1 MHVCKRNGEYEPV
14 SFDKITTR
22 IRNLCEGLTNVD
34 PIVVSQKVVQ
44 GLCNNMDTA
53 ALDILAAETSASM
66 AVQHPDFDTLA
77 ARIEMSNL
85 HKTTPASF
93 SQAMKQLHTA
103 GRVSDNLVAQLC
115 PELDDAIMH
124 KNDFH
129 YNYMAIKTLQR
140 GYLMPFERPQY
151 MLLRVAIGIHGSD
164 LPRVLQTYR
173 SMSAQRFTH
182 ATPTLFNSGTP
193 RPQLASCFLLTLH
206 GNTIRGI
213 YKTLADCATISSHAG
228 GIGLSIHGATAS
240 SGVSQGIIPMLRVFN
255 ETARHAD
262 QSGKRK
268 GSFAIYLEPWHADIR
283 EFLLLKRNHGNSE
296 HRARDLFYGMWI
308 PDLFMQ
314 RVSDNGLWSLFCPS
328 EAPGLDDCH
337 SDEFAT
343 LYTQYEDQGIA
354 RSTVRAQELWFTMLT
369 SQIETGTPYM
379 LFKDACNRKSNQQ
392 HLGTIKSSNLCTEI
406 ILYSSPTETAV
417 CNLASVALSALV
429 VDGKFDFAELFN
441 TVQMM
446 TVNLNKT
453 IDVSYY
459 PTPEAQYSNMAH
471 RPLGIGVQGLA
482 DVFMMLRLEFE
493 SKEAMELNI
502 QIFRTMYYAACQQ
515 SMELAREHGPHA
527 SYAGSPASEGR
538 LQPDLWDCALPEALS
553 WNPALTWSTLRAN
566 IAKHGMRNATLI
578 APMPTASTST
588 ILGNIECIEPI
599 TSNIYARRVL
609 SGEFVVV
616 NKHLVEALEEIGLW
630 STRTRNIIIRNSGS
644 VQWMENF
651 PARAVFKTTWEI
663 KQRAIVDL
671 ARARAPFICQ
681 HQSINVHMEQ
691 PTFAKLSSLHFYAW
705 KQGMKGSSY
714 YIRSKPSARAVQFT
728 VADTTEAEA
737 EAEAPEAPE
746 VLACTRECESCSA

>member
-1 MHVCKRNGEYEPV
+1 
-14 SFDKITTR
+14 
-22 IRNLCEGLTNVD
+22 
-34 PIVVSQKVVQ
+34 
-44 GLCNNMDTA
+44 MDTA

-66 AVQHPDFDTLA
+66 AIQHPDFDTLA

-85 HKTTPASF
+85 HKMTPPSF
-93 SQAMKQLHTA
+93 SQAMQQLHA
-103 GRVSDNLVAQLC
+103 HGKVSDELVAQLC
-115 PELDDAIMH
+115 PELDDAIEND
-124 KNDFH
+124 NDFN

-151 MLLRVAIGIHGSD
+151 MLMRVAIGIHGSD
-164 LPRVLQTYR
+164 HKRVLQTYH

-182 ATPTLFNSGTP
+182 ATPTLFNSGTS

-206 GNTIRGI
+206 NNTISGI

-240 SGVSQGIIPMLRVFN
+240 SKQSKGIIPMLRVFN

-268 GSFAIYLEPWHADIR
+268 GSFAVYLEPWHADIR

-337 SDEFAT
+337 SDEFVA
-343 LYTQYEDQGIA
+343 LYTQYEKQGIA
-354 RSTVRAQELWFTMLT
+354 RSTVRAQELWRTMLT

-406 ILYSSPTETAV
+406 VLYSSPTETAV

-429 VDGKFDFAELFN
+429 VDGKFDFAGLFD

-446 TVNLNKT
+446 TVNLNRT
-453 IDVSYY
+453 IDTSFY
-459 PTPEAQYSNMAH
+459 PTSEAQYSNMMH

-493 SKEAMELNI
+493 SEEAMELNV

-515 SMELAREHGPHA
+515 SMALAREQGPHT
-527 SYAGSPASEGR
+527 SYSGSPASKGR
-538 LQPDLWDCALPEALS
+538 LQPDLWECVLPEALS
-553 WNPALTWSTLRAN
+553 WNPALTWSALRAD
-566 IAKHGMRNATLI
+566 IATHGLRNATLI

-588 ILGNIECIEPI
+588 ILGNTECIEPL
-599 TSNIYARRVL
+599 TSNIYTRRVL
-609 SGEFVVV
+609 SGEFIVV
-616 NKHLVEALEEIGLW
+616 NKHLVKALEELGLW
-630 STRTRNIIIRNSGS
+630 STHTRNVIIRNSGS
-644 VQWMENF
+644 VQWMQNF
-651 PARAVFKTTWEI
+651 PARTVFKTTWEI
-663 KQRAIVDL
+663 KQRAIMDL

-681 HQSINVHMEQ
+681 HQSINIHMEK
-691 PTFAKLSSLHFYAW
+691 PTFGKLSSLHFYAW
-705 KQGMKGSSY
+705 RQGMKGSSY
-714 YIRSKPSARAVQFT
+714 YIRSKPAARAIQFT
-728 VADTTEAEA
+728 VTDTAETKTETETKTKTKT
-737 EAEAPEAPE
+737 ETETKPE
-746 VLACTRECESCSA
+746 VLTCTLDCENCSA